1 MLQDKTYLNPELSIE
16 ERTEN
21 LLAQMNLMDKIGQMN
36 QVWGLEQMKEFGGPD
51 PEDMALA
58 GSMLYLL
65 NKEKRNAIQ
74 KIAVEESPCGIP
86 ILYGSDVVHGYRTGF
101 PIPLAMAASW
111 DPKVLRESQRAAAEE
126 ARRDGIHWTFFPNAD
141 IARDTRWG
149 RVGETMGE
157 DPCLA
162 SKLVEAQIQ
171 GFHGES

>member
-1 MLQDKTYLNPELSIE
+1 
-16 ERTEN
+16 
-21 LLAQMNLMDKIGQMN
+21 
-36 QVWGLEQMKEFGGPD
+36 
-51 PEDMALA
+51 
-58 GSMLYLL
+58 
-65 NKEKRNAIQ
+65 
-74 KIAVEESPCGIP
+74 
-86 ILYGSDVVHGYRTGF
+86 
-101 PIPLAMAASW
+101 MAASW

-171 GFHGES
+171 VFTVNH